1 MEKEIQWAVL
11 GIDSGEEWIA
21 EFFQSKYHALVTQ
34 NCCFISDSKADF
46 SYVLPQT
53 KHRDDP
59 ENVILNVFLLCFLP
73 GMSQN

>member
-21 EFFQSKYHALVTQ
+21 EFFQSKYHASVTQ

-46 SYVLPQT
+46 S
-53 KHRDDP
+53 
-59 ENVILNVFLLCFLP
+59 
-73 GMSQN
+73 